1 MRRFSV
7 NKGQGLS
14 YNVLMLRIIWSIGI
28 TKDAELLR
36 YEVFTLEQGFK
47 KEDDVDEIDRYAD
60 EVVVYE
66 DDIAVATARLFQEDD
81 SIYHIGRLCVKN
93 AYRGRGFGKLVLQEA
108 ERKAK
113 EKGGKEIR
121 LGAQYDKAGYYEK
134 LQYRKETGELFD
146 DAGYPH
152 YMMVKIL

>member
-1 MRRFSV
+1 MNSIV
-7 NKGQGLS
+7 
-14 YNVLMLRIIWSIGI
+14 WSIGI
-28 TKDAELLR
+28 TSDAEQLR

-47 KEDDVDEIDRYAD
+47 KEDDVDDIDRFAD
-60 EVVVYE
+60 EIVIYE
-66 DDIAVATARLFQEDD
+66 GGVAVATGRLFPEDD
-81 SIYHIGRLCVKN
+81 STYHIGRLCVKN
-93 AYRGRGFGKLVLQEA
+93 AYRGRGFGKLILQEA

-113 EKGGKEIR
+113 EKGGKRVR

-152 YMMVKIL
+152 YMMVKDL